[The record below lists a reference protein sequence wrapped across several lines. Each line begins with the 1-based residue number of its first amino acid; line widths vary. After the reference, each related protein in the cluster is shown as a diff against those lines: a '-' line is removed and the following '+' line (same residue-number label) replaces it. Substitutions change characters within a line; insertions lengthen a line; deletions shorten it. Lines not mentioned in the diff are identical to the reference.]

1 MEDDGKVVQTR
12 EGPKTLGEIRQ
23 GLRIA
28 NYDGPWDEASVTSA
42 FNRSG
47 PTGSTGTGTGTN
59 MDAAAAADRALNT
72 WLAYQRLIGVD
83 MRRVDLEE
91 ARDVWR
97 RAYEQAELSGYLPGQ
112 SFAGKGQSV
121 LDAIG
126 ALRANAAYAA
136 ADGETRR
143 QMEANTVA
151 QTLGMDA
158 AQARVAID
166 RLRAMTASTGQP
178 SSAALV
184 EQVLGQVPGTPTL
197 ARETEQ
203 NRTTVDM
210 LRLMSSLRG
219 PENAFAYASTLANI
233 PESMKANIAAAMGRL
248 PLTAQNAAQRGLFG
262 DLGVGQPALPA
273 APAQP
278 AAPAANAWLQT
289 ITSAYQARF
298 GTPPPQSV
306 VDDASNRMLRG
317 EPIAAIANTWPSRTA
332 QQATV
337 PAAGATMEAAP
348 TTFGPRTSPAVQAG
362 LQRPSQWS
370 PTSFNQL
377 GTYGRKL
384 MLAGYEHVGEDPE
397 EVMDQYRRS
406 LPTAVGP
413 RHASYRAA

>member
-47 PTGSTGTGTGTN
+47 PTGSSTGTGTGTN
-59 MDAAAAADRALNT
+59 LDAAAAADRALNT

-97 RAYEQAELSGYLPGQ
+97 RAYEQAGLSGYLPGQ

-151 QTLGMDA
+151 QTLGVDPT
-158 AQARVAID
+158 QARAAID
-166 RLRAMTASTGQP
+166 RLRAMTASTGAP

-233 PESMKANIAAAMGRL
+233 PESMRANIAAAMGRL
-248 PLTAQNAAQRGLFG
+248 PFTAQNAAQRGLFG
-262 DLGVGQPALPA
+262 DVGVGQPAQPALPA

-278 AAPAANAWLQT
+278 AAPATNAWLQT

-317 EPIAAIANTWPSRTA
+317 EPNAANRNTWP
-332 QQATV
+332 
-337 PAAGATMEAAP
+337 
-348 TTFGPRTSPAVQAG
+348 
-362 LQRPSQWS
+362 
-370 PTSFNQL
+370 
-377 GTYGRKL
+377 
-384 MLAGYEHVGEDPE
+384 
-397 EVMDQYRRS
+397 
-406 LPTAVGP
+406 
-413 RHASYRAA
+413 